1 MYSVFRMFSGEALP
15 KEEVCLGIKQRGSR
29 CALLW
34 EISPGR
40 ESLASFVEYRVAAVG
55 RSRAWSLKIERGSNK
70 KGRAEGWP
78 GFVGEARRGGGGR
91 PLLALTPVLASWSEV
106 LLKML
111 LWQPETLV
119 LNLTD
124 FGGEDKGG

>member
-1 MYSVFRMFSGEALP
+1 MFSGEALP

-78 GFVGEARRGGGGR
+78 GFVGEARRGGGETASGPDASLGVLER
-91 PLLALTPVLASWSEV
+91 GPPEDAALAAR
-106 LLKML
+106 
-111 LWQPETLV
+111 
-119 LNLTD
+119 N
-124 FGGEDKGG
+124 FGA